1 MRRHSARTP
10 VTIGLLAVG
19 MILGGCALLG
29 LVAPGVPTGVD
40 ASDGSSLDRIAIVWE
55 SVSGALRY
63 EVWRAPSEDGSYE
76 KIGETPG
83 TTYSDDT
90 VTPNTTYWYRVKA
103 CNRSG
108 CSDLSTADS
117 GYAAGEGISQV
128 PTGVSA
134 TDGTYTDRV
143 RVTWTAS
150 PGATSYEVWR
160 DVARG
165 GPYNLRGMVSGTT
178 YDDRDAS
185 PGVVYW
191 YKVKACNASGCSAFS
206 APDSGFTFASAPDPV
221 TNVSATDGTYTDR
234 VRVTWTAV
242 TGAANYEVHRA
253 ESEDGTYT
261 RRATV
266 TGASYDDT
274 GVTQGTTY
282 WYKVTACN
290 TAGCSAFSVPDSG
303 YASTGGGGGGG
314 GGGGTGDLP
323 GQPQNVQASD
333 GAFAD
338 KIRVTWSSVSG
349 ATSYRVYRSATDVV
363 GSFTQI
369 AETTSASYDDVH
381 TDTINALTEC
391 KDYWYAVSA
400 WNAAGEGPLSSPDT
414 GYRQMRMTGVPT
426 VTATD
431 GLHADKVVVTW
442 NEIPGPTKATDVTY
456 EVYRAESQTGT
467 YTKVGAVEEAQDDD
481 TNSTVTFND
490 ATFLPAGTHPVT
502 DYETKTF
509 WYKVRACVPTTKDCG
524 CDTATGCCG
533 YSAPD
538 SGYVSA
544 TPGAPTNVTATGPT
558 CTDTPPA
565 TTEGVTIT
573 WAAAVRAT
581 SYNVYRAE
589 SPTGPWTII
598 PDETNTDLT
607 CTDTNV
613 TAGKTYWYKVQGCNA
628 AGCGPLSSPDPG
640 GSVATACPGGT

>member
-1 MRRHSARTP
+1 MTTRMRRHSARTP

-40 ASDGSSLDRIAIVWE
+40 ASDGNFLDRIAIVWE
-55 SVSGALRY
+55 SVTGATTY

-253 ESEDGTYT
+253 ESEGGTYT

-323 GQPQNVQASD
+323 GQPQNVTATD
-333 GAFAD
+333 GTHAD

-349 ATSYRVYRSATDVV
+349 ATSYRVYRSDDSTFNITTD
-363 GSFTQI
+363 QI
-369 AETTSASYDDVH
+369 AETTTTSFDDVDH
-381 TDTINALTEC
+381 ATNNPLELC
-391 KDYWYAVSA
+391 EDYWYAVSA
-400 WNAAGEGPLSSPDT
+400 MNATGEGPLSVPDV
-414 GYRQMRMTGVPT
+414 GYQGTRVTGVPT
-426 VTATD
+426 VSATN
-431 GLHADKVVVTW
+431 GLHATKIVVTW
-442 NEIPGPTKATDVTY
+442 NEIKGATTYEVWRAESFGGPYIWVGEVVNEAEEEEDDEDTTVTFEDDTFLDGDHAVANYWEKTFYYRVKACGEEETACGCGGFSAPASGYVRRTPDAPTNVEATDGDPSDKVVITWDAAARATSY
-456 EVYRAESQTGT
+456 EVYRATSQTGT
-467 YTKVGAVEEAQDDD
+467 YTKIRSIIAPTDSTFQVTYND
-481 TNSTVTFND
+481 TT
-490 ATFLPAGTHPVT
+490 ATPGIT
-502 DYETKTF
+502 Y
-509 WYKVRACVPTTKDCG
+509 WYKVSACNDYGCG
-524 CDTATGCCG
+524 PM
-533 YSAPD
+533 SAPD
-538 SGYVSA
+538 SGYR
-544 TPGAPTNVTATGPT
+544 
-558 CTDTPPA
+558 TPP
-565 TTEGVTIT
+565 
-573 WAAAVRAT
+573 
-581 SYNVYRAE
+581 
-589 SPTGPWTII
+589 
-598 PDETNTDLT
+598 
-607 CTDTNV
+607 
-613 TAGKTYWYKVQGCNA
+613 
-628 AGCGPLSSPDPG
+628 PL
-640 GSVATACPGGT
+640 

>member
-1 MRRHSARTP
+1 MTTRMRKHSARTP
-10 VTIGLLAVG
+10 VTIGLLAAG

-143 RVTWTAS
+143 RVTWNPS

-165 GPYNLRGMVSGTT
+165 GPYNLRGTVSGTT

-206 APDSGFTFASAPDPV
+206 APDLGFTFASAPDPV
-221 TNVSATDGTYTDR
+221 TNVLATDGTYTDR

-282 WYKVTACN
+282 WYKVKACN
-290 TAGCSAFSVPDSG
+290 SAGCSAFSVPDFG
-303 YASTGGGGGGG
+303 HASTGGGGGGG
-314 GGGGTGDLP
+314 GGSGGTGDLP
-323 GQPQNVQASD
+323 GQPQNVTASD

-349 ATSYRVYRSATDVV
+349 ATSYRIYRSDDSTFDITTDR
-363 GSFTQI
+363 I
-369 AETTSASYDDVH
+369 AETTSTSFDDVH
-381 TDTINALTEC
+381 HATNNPLGLCA
-391 KDYWYAVSA
+391 DYWYAVSA
-400 WNAAGEGPLSSPDT
+400 MNATGEGPLSVPDT
-414 GYRQMRMTGVPT
+414 GYRGTRVTGVPT
-426 VTATD
+426 VSATD
-431 GLHADKVVVTW
+431 GLHATKIVLTW
-442 NEIPGPTKATDVTY
+442 NEISGATEYEVWRAESFGGSYTQIATKEEAADADPNTTVTFDDSTVVEVASYWEKTFYYKVKACSEATACGCGGSSAPESGYVRRTPDAPTNVNATDGTDTSKVVITWAAAERATRY
-456 EVYRAESQTGT
+456 EVYRSTSQTGT
-467 YTKVGAVEEAQDDD
+467 YTKI
-481 TNSTVTFND
+481 TD
-490 ATFLPAGTHPVT
+490 ADEDFINT
-502 DYETKTF
+502 
-509 WYKVRACVPTTKDCG
+509 
-524 CDTATGCCG
+524 
-533 YSAPD
+533 S
-538 SGYVSA
+538 
-544 TPGAPTNVTATGPT
+544 
-558 CTDTPPA
+558 CTDT
-565 TTEGVTIT
+565 
-573 WAAAVRAT
+573 
-581 SYNVYRAE
+581 
-589 SPTGPWTII
+589 
-598 PDETNTDLT
+598 
-607 CTDTNV
+607 
-613 TAGKTYWYKVQGCNA
+613 TAQAGTKYWYKVSACNGY
-628 AGCGPLSSPDPG
+628 GCGPMSDSDE
-640 GSVATACPGGT
+640 GSRSTS